1 MDEAEPK
8 PAPEENS
15 EPKAEA
21 KPSVAPGS
29 EPMREPRICKVVVNI
44 TAGESG
50 EPLNRAMTILERLTG
65 QRPCTR
71 KAKKTI
77 RTFGIRRGEPIA
89 CIVTLRGARAE
100 GFLRRALDAV
110 GNRIPPKSFDS
121 NGNVAFGIRE
131 HIDIPGTRYDPGLG
145 IVGMDVMVAVE
156 HPGYRVARRR
166 RARSKVGQRQ
176 RVTKEEAMEFIKS
189 RFGTEVESRL
199 E

>member
-1 MDEAEPK
+1 LDEAEPK
-8 PAPEENS
+8 PAPEGLES
-15 EPKAEA
+15 EAEA
-21 KPSVAPGS
+21 KPAIAPGGG
-29 EPMREPRICKVVVNI
+29 PMRRPRIGKVVVNI

-77 RTFGIRRGEPIA
+77 RTFGIRRGEPIS
-89 CIVTLRGARAE
+89 CLVTLRGARAE
-100 GFLRRALDAV
+100 MFLRRALDAV
-110 GNRIPPKSFDS
+110 GNRIPPRSFDGS
-121 NGNVAFGIRE
+121 GNVAFGIRE

-156 HPGYRVARRR
+156 RPGYRVARRR
-166 RARSKVGQRQ
+166 RARSKVGRGQ

-189 RFGTEVESRL
+189 RFGTEVEPRL